1 MIWLKEGFRLLG
13 QSGLRAILLMIVTTM
28 LMLLARV
35 TEWAW
40 LNSSDLR
47 RAWQENLIVELYL
60 TVNADVEVIEE
71 RVGIG
76 RAFAWEGLLNESTAA
91 EEFEA
96 GFGLNIVELL
106 GHNPFP
112 RTVRLSL
119 KPEGSRDTWEAELD
133 ALSHLPGV
141 ESVYADPLLL
151 RAGGRGLR
159 FALGGSILILLL
171 LLGLSLVVLRALG
184 RSIERRWRDTAL
196 LLDLQGCQPL
206 LARVPPAIAICLP
219 TVLAALVSLL
229 IPGSLVS
236 VLELPAY
243 EGLLPLSLL
252 LGLAPLLLLLRL
264 LLVDP
269 HDDRGRPKG
278 PSRRGS
284 IRANRK

>member
-13 QSGLRAILLMIVTTM
+13 QSGLRAILLIVVTTV

-40 LNSSDLR
+40 LNSRELR

-60 TVNADVEVIEE
+60 TGSAEVEAIEE
-71 RVGIG
+71 LVSAG
-76 RAFAWEGLLNESTAA
+76 RAFDWDGLLNEATAA
-91 EEFEA
+91 EEFEE
-96 GFGLNIVELL
+96 GFGLDVVELL

-119 KPEGSRDTWEAELD
+119 KPEGSRDTWEAELE
-133 ALSHLPGV
+133 ALSNLPGV

-151 RAGGRGLR
+151 QAGGRGLR
-159 FALGGSILILLL
+159 LALGGSILLLFL

-206 LARVPPAIAICLP
+206 LARVPPAMAISLP
-219 TVLAALVSLL
+219 IVLAALVSLL
-229 IPGSLVS
+229 IPEGLAR
-236 VLELPAY
+236 LFDLPAY

-264 LLVDP
+264 LLADP
-269 HDDRGRPKG
+269 HDDRGRPRG

-284 IRANRK
+284 IRVNRK